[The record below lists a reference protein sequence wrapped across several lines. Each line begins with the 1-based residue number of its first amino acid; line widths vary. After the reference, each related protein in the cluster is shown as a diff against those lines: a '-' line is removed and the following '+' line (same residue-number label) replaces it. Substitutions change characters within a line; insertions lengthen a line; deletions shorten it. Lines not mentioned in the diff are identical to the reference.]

1 MSSEMTGI
9 NPRAV
14 WPYLAHVDYELGQ
27 NRELSE
33 KEMEFNLMMAQER
46 RRQLQLLVEL
56 AKLKQARAPRAE
68 QVGKVIECRADS
80 EPAANSLAAGKAAV
94 SPGVL
99 RTERECAASSE
110 PEKQI
115 QGMLL
120 AAQVAGR
127 GEMPC
132 SDVVAGDSPD
142 TEPQCSQ
149 GVETET
155 HAALTATRTAG
166 LDTELGSDLIVGA
179 NAREDPASLRPYQDA
194 SNLQESCKGFNTL
207 SNNGCGGEVTMIA
220 SSPSAGAVETSLA
233 ERPRGGNC
241 EADRVSGAYSVAS
254 LLEPVDTVGATPV
267 AVASELPDSIGET
280 RRELAQIG
288 RSAAKAVEAGAD
300 TFDAGTL
307 RRGRSQAH
315 CGDGSPHVL
324 QAHSLLANNG
334 LRQSADDMGG
344 PSRVSTAAELTVG
357 GRSILVATLNYRSLC
372 THSSCI
378 VAIEVSFAT
387 GANRTGAAGVGK
399 WAARGYMFVF
409 RFFMLSFHPGGQE
422 I

>member
-1 MSSEMTGI
+1 MAAQT
-9 NPRAV
+9 
-14 WPYLAHVDYELGQ
+14 VDRIGSLG
-27 NRELSE
+27 E
-33 KEMEFNLMMAQER
+33 ER
-46 RRQLQLLVEL
+46 RDGEIEGITARRLRLAAPPVTAASAALRLGTRRKPEHPIAIYDGDEARLLVGE
-56 AKLKQARAPRAE
+56 
-68 QVGKVIECRADS
+68 VVECRAHS
-80 EPAANSLAAGKAAV
+80 EPAANSLAAGKATV
-94 SPGVL
+94 SESVL

-110 PEKQI
+110 PEKQMP
-115 QGMLL
+115 GVLL
-120 AAQVAGR
+120 TTQAAGR
-127 GEMPC
+127 SEVPC

-142 TEPQCSQ
+142 TAPLCSQ
-149 GVETET
+149 CVENET
-155 HAALTATRTAG
+155 HATLTATRTAG
-166 LDTELGSDLIVGA
+166 LETELGSDLIAEA
-179 NAREDPASLRPYQDA
+179 NAREDTASPKQYQEVFE
-194 SNLQESCKGFNTL
+194 LQGSC
-207 SNNGCGGEVTMIA
+207 
-220 SSPSAGAVETSLA
+220 PSFDPLVNSFAGAVEASLA

-334 LRQSADDMGG
+334 LRQSADDKGG
-344 PSRVSTAAELTVG
+344 SLGTVAATEPTLRERAT
-357 GRSILVATLNYRSLC
+357 IMATLNYRSLC
-372 THSSCI
+372 SHSLR
-378 VAIEVSFAT
+378 VLAIAVSLAP
-387 GANRTGAAGVGK
+387 GGDPTGAAGVCRRV
-399 WAARGYMFVF
+399 ARGCMFNF
-409 RFFMLSFHPGGQE
+409 RFLVNCFDPGGQG

>member
-1 MSSEMTGI
+1 MSFEMTGI
-9 NPRAV
+9 NPSAV
-14 WPYLAHVDYELGQ
+14 WPYLAHVDYELGRD
-27 NRELSE
+27 RELSE

-127 GEMPC
+127 GEVPC

-149 GVETET
+149 CVENET
-155 HAALTATRTAG
+155 HAALTAARTAG
-166 LDTELGSDLIVGA
+166 LETELGSDLIAEA
-179 NAREDPASLRPYQDA
+179 NAREDAASPKQYQEV
-194 SNLQESCKGFNTL
+194 SELQGSCPSFDPLGN
-207 SNNGCGGEVTMIA
+207 SCSGYEEMMIA
-220 SSPSAGAVETSLA
+220 LVERL
-233 ERPRGGNC
+233 RGGDC
-241 EADRVSGAYSVAS
+241 GADLVPGAHSVVSC
-254 LLEPVDTVGATPV
+254 LEPVDTADAAPV
-267 AVASELPDSIGET
+267 AGACELPESNEEP
-280 RRELAQIG
+280 RSELAQIG
-288 RSAAKAVEAGAD
+288 HSVAEAGETSAD
-300 TFDAGTL
+300 RFEAGTL

-315 CGDGSPHVL
+315 CGDSSPHVL

-344 PSRVSTAAELTVG
+344 SLGTVAATEPTLRERAT
-357 GRSILVATLNYRSLC
+357 IMATLNYRSLC
-372 THSSCI
+372 SHCLCGLAI
-378 VAIEVSFAT
+378 VMLHAPAR
-387 GANRTGAAGVGK
+387 ACPAGVTGVYK
-399 WAARGYMFVF
+399 WMAHGCMFNF
-409 RFFMLSFHPGGQE
+409 RFLVNCFDPGGE
-422 I
+422 GI

>member
-1 MSSEMTGI
+1 MTGI
-9 NPRAV
+9 NPSAV
-14 WPYLAHVDYELGQ
+14 WPYLAHVDYELGR

-56 AKLKQARAPRAE
+56 AKLKLARAPRAE

-127 GEMPC
+127 GEVPC
-132 SDVVAGDSPD
+132 SDVVAGDGPD

-166 LDTELGSDLIVGA
+166 LDSELGSDLTAEA
-179 NAREDPASLRPYQDA
+179 NARGDDQEASKWQGSCPSFDPLG
-194 SNLQESCKGFNTL
+194 NSCSGY
-207 SNNGCGGEVTMIA
+207 EETMIA
-220 SSPSAGAVETSLA
+220 SSPSAGAVVKTSLV
-233 ERPRGGNC
+233 ERLRGGDC
-241 EADRVSGAYSVAS
+241 GADRVPGTHSVVSS
-254 LLEPVDTVGATPV
+254 LKPVDTADAAPV
-267 AVASELPDSIGET
+267 AVACELPESNEEP
-280 RRELAQIG
+280 RSELAQIG
-288 RSAAKAVEAGAD
+288 HSVAEAGETSAD
-300 TFDAGTL
+300 RFEAGTL

-315 CGDGSPHVL
+315 CGDSSPHVL

-344 PSRVSTAAELTVG
+344 SLGTVAATEPTLRERAT
-357 GRSILVATLNYRSLC
+357 IMATLNYRSLC
-372 THSSCI
+372 SHSLC
-378 VAIEVSFAT
+378 VLAIEVSLAP
-387 GANRTGAAGVGK
+387 GADPTGAAGVCRRV
-399 WAARGYMFVF
+399 ARGCMFNF
-409 RFFMLSFHPGGQE
+409 RFLVNCFDPGGE
-422 I
+422 GI

>member
-1 MSSEMTGI
+1 MSFEMTGI
-9 NPRAV
+9 NSSAV
-14 WPYLAHVDYELGQ
+14 WPYLAHVDYELGRT
-27 NRELSE
+27 RELSE

-99 RTERECAASSE
+99 RTELECAASSE

-127 GEMPC
+127 GEVPC

-166 LDTELGSDLIVGA
+166 LDTELGSDLIAEA
-179 NAREDPASLRPYQDA
+179 NAQDDDQEASKWQGSGTSFD
-194 SNLQESCKGFNTL
+194 TL
-207 SNNGCGGEVTMIA
+207 SNNGCGDEVTMIA
-220 SSPSAGAVETSLA
+220 SSPSAGAVVETSLV
-233 ERPRGGNC
+233 ERLRGGDC
-241 EADRVSGAYSVAS
+241 EADCVSGAYSVAS

-267 AVASELPDSIGET
+267 AVASELPDSIGKT

-288 RSAAKAVEAGAD
+288 HSAATAVEASAD
-300 TFDAGTL
+300 TFEAGTL
-307 RRGRSQAH
+307 RRGQPRAH
-315 CGDGSPHVL
+315 CRENGPHTFE
-324 QAHSLLANNG
+324 AHPLESNFCWRRPAEEK
-334 LRQSADDMGG
+334 GG
-344 PSRVSTAAELTVG
+344 PSRVSSATELTVG
-357 GRSILVATLNYRSLC
+357 ARSTSVDTLSDRTICSHSLC
-372 THSSCI
+372 
-378 VAIEVSFAT
+378 VLAIEVSLVP
-387 GANRTGAAGVGK
+387 GADPTGAAGVCR
-399 WAARGYMFVF
+399 WAARGCMFNF
-409 RFFMLSFHPGGQE
+409 RFQVHSFDPGGQE